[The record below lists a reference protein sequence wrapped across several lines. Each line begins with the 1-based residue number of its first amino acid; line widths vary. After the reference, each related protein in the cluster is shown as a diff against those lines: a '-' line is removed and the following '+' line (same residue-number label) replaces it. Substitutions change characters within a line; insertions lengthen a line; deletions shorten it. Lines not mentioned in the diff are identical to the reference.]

1 MDKFAVRPYMG
12 AMTTPSDADMP
23 RSPGRPT
30 GSHNIGTVM
39 REFITSGMLDRAREI
54 LQKALDDGDQSAA
67 RFLVKHCCPRPRG
80 AVVQLDLPATDTLAG
95 VDAAQ
100 EVVVQ
105 AMARGEV
112 ATGDAERMI
121 KIFDRRRRTLEA
133 RDLVR
138 RLEAALAAQ
147 AENFYFAT
155 ALHNTARGAEEGPK
169 NEVET
174 SGSASDKLEQLERH
188 VRPDLERDERWR
200 RLMDRFFDVVDPIG
214 AERVRAVA
222 RRMIAE
228 REEEKAARD
237 KVMRQAAALDQA
249 EAAAAGAT

>member
-1 MDKFAVRPYMG
+1 MAV
-12 AMTTPSDADMP
+12 
-23 RSPGRPT
+23 
-30 GSHNIGTVM
+30 
-39 REFITSGMLDRAREI
+39 
-54 LQKALDDGDQSAA
+54 LQKALDAGDLSAA
-67 RFLVKHCCPRPRG
+67 KFLVKHCCPRPRG
-80 AVVQLDLPATDTLAG
+80 GVVQLDLPATDTLDG

-100 EVVVQ
+100 EAVAQ

-112 ATGDAERMI
+112 ATGDAERIDKML
-121 KIFDRRRRTLEA
+121 DRRRRTLVA
-133 RDLVR
+133 RHLTR

-147 AENFYFAT
+147 AENFYFAS
-155 ALHNTARGAEEGPK
+155 ALHNTARGEDEGPK
-169 NEVET
+169 NEVAT
-174 SGSASDKLEQLERH
+174 TGSPSDKLEQLERH
-188 VRPDLERDERWR
+188 ARPDLEREARWQ
-200 RLMDRFFDVVDPIG
+200 RLIDRFFDVADPIG